1 MTRVYLSLGTNLGNR
16 EAQLRKAVGLL
27 QERFGLFALSSLW
40 ETEPW
45 GRVRQPPFLNLTLGL
60 EVSRPLSAFFSR
72 TRAIEQRLGK
82 RKDGFWAARN
92 IDIDLL
98 FWGHGYHRS
107 PQLLIPHP
115 YWYQRAFVL
124 KPLLEIAPLFN
135 PGERSLL
142 FWLRR
147 CEAEDPSGAVRRV
160 GPLEGIS
167 LPPPTPLS
175 YGKLEA
181 QGLVLRGIVGV
192 DKCQGLARGGRIPWD
207 IPEDRSFFREQT
219 RGGILC
225 LGRRTAESLPQTF
238 APGEREL
245 WILSRNASF
254 FNRFPDALVFHHPEE
269 LRDVQTPKSIWI
281 CGGGEV
287 YAQFLPLCSEVYLTQ
302 VAADYH
308 CDQFLDPSWRKC
320 FPVIHCL
327 SRSPHGAIWSYRR
340 LGK

>member
-1 MTRVYLSLGTNLGNR
+1 MRAYLSLGTNLGDR
-16 EAQLRKAVGLL
+16 EAQLREAVGLL

-45 GRVRQPPFLNLTLGL
+45 GRVRQPPFLNLALGL
-60 EVSRPLSAFFSR
+60 EVSMPLSEFFSCIQ
-72 TRAIEQRLGK
+72 AIEQRLGK

-98 FWGHGYHRS
+98 FWGHGHHRS
-107 PQLLIPHP
+107 PHLLVPHP
-115 YWYQRAFVL
+115 HWHQRAFVL

-135 PGERSLL
+135 PGGKNLP

-147 CEAEDPSGAVRRV
+147 CEAEDPSGAMRRV
-160 GPLEGIS
+160 GPLKGIS
-167 LPPPTPLS
+167 LPQPAPLS
-175 YGKLEA
+175 YEELEA

-192 DKCQGLARGGRIPWD
+192 DKRQGLARGGRIPWD

-225 LGRRTAESLPQTF
+225 LGRRTAESLPPAF
-238 APGEREL
+238 APAEREL
-245 WILSRNASF
+245 WILSRNTSSCG
-254 FNRFPDALVFHHPEE
+254 RFPKALVFHHPEE
-269 LRDVQTPKSIWI
+269 LRDVQTPKRIWI

-287 YAQFLPLCSEVYLTQ
+287 YAQFLPLCSDIYLTQ

-308 CDQFLDPSWRKC
+308 CDQFLDLSWWKC
-320 FPVIHCL
+320 FPDVRCL
-327 SRSPHGAIWSYRR
+327 SRSPHGTIWHYRR
-340 LGK
+340 LGE